1 MVAAV
6 STPSPHL
13 RRVLRLPD
21 VVLFFV
27 VAVVGLRWIATAA
40 AVGPSA
46 IGIWIAAL
54 VTFFV
59 PLGFAVVELA
69 SRSPEEGGI
78 YVWTKRMFGDATGF
92 MVAWLYWTSNLVYM
106 PGLLYFGAANVL
118 FALGPGAQH
127 LATNPFYFILFSLA
141 GLGLALWLNVLGAGV
156 GKWLANLGGIA
167 TWIPA
172 AVLVGLAAIACA
184 KFGSVTRFAPADLV
198 PKLDLGNALLWSTIA
213 FGFAGLE
220 AASLMGEEIEDA
232 PRTVPRAI
240 VISGVTIA
248 AIYILGTIA
257 VLVSVPVEEVSGIAG
272 ILQAVHRVAER
283 GGWSAV
289 TPAVALL
296 VAFGSLGGASAWLSS
311 TSRLPFVAGLDRY
324 LPPAFGRLHPR
335 WGTPH
340 VALAAQAA
348 GAGVIAILGQAGASV
363 KSAYDVLVGMG
374 VITYFVPYLVLF
386 AAYARIEGPYRTPGG
401 RPAVL
406 ALAALG
412 ALTTLTALVLAALP
426 TADAPNKELAV
437 LKVVGGSAVLA
448 VIGAWI
454 YARGAARSAREAP
467 GQ

>member
-1 MVAAV
+1 MFAGV
-6 STPSPHL
+6 SSPEPHL

-46 IGIWIAAL
+46 IAIWLAAL

-78 YVWTKRMFGDATGF
+78 YVWTKRLFGDATGF
-92 MVAWLYWTSNLVYM
+92 MVAWLYWVSNLVYM

-118 FALGPGAQH
+118 FALGPSAQH

-141 GLGLALWLNVLGAGV
+141 GLGLAVWLNVIGAGV
-156 GKWLANLGGIA
+156 GKWLANLGGVA

-172 AVLVGLAAIACA
+172 AVLIGLAAVACA
-184 KFGSVTRFAPADLV
+184 QFGSVTHFTPAALV

-220 AASLMGEEIEDA
+220 AASLMGGEIEDA
-232 PRTVPRAI
+232 RRTVPRAI
-240 VISGVTIA
+240 VIGGAMIA
-248 AIYILGTIA
+248 AIYILGTVA
-257 VLVSVPVEEVSGIAG
+257 VLVSVPAGEVSGLAG
-272 ILQAVHRVAER
+272 ILQAISRVADR
-283 GGWSAV
+283 GGWGAI
-289 TPAVALL
+289 TPAMALL
-296 VAFGSLGGASAWLSS
+296 VAFGSLGGVSAWLSS
-311 TSRLPFVAGLDRY
+311 TARLPFVAGVDRY

-340 VALAAQAA
+340 VALATQAV
-348 GAGVIAILGQAGASV
+348 GAGLIAILGQAGATV
-363 KSAYDVLVGMG
+363 KNAYDVLIGMG

-386 AAYARIEGPYRTPGG
+386 AAYARVEGPYRTPGG
-401 RPAVL
+401 RGGVLVL
-406 ALAALG
+406 AGLG
-412 ALTTLTALVLAALP
+412 ILTTLTALVLAALP
-426 TADAPNKELAV
+426 PSDASSKTWAF

-454 YARGAARSAREAP
+454 YARGAARSARA
-467 GQ
+467 